1 MPDRPK
7 TARALRIVIF
17 FAGLLVCWEGAVRLL
32 HVPDWLVP
40 APSRIGAVMAEMN
53 AVMLRHTF
61 VTLQETVLGFLL
73 ALVVGVVCG
82 IGIIHFPI
90 LRDTLYP
97 VLIMFNSFP
106 KIAIAPLFVIWI
118 GVGIES
124 KIANA
129 FLLALF
135 PIVINAILGLTD
147 MEPDLLEMVRAMSRS
162 RWVLFWKI
170 RLPHSLPYLFAGCK
184 IGISLAVIG
193 AIVGEFISGRSG
205 LGYLVLTA
213 NNYFNTPMAFTALAY
228 LVAMSLALYGM
239 VGLAERLLLPWYH
252 RESGVP

>member
-1 MPDRPK
+1 MGDQPHA
-7 TARALRIVIF
+7 ARAFRILIF
-17 FAGLLVCWEGAVRLL
+17 FVGLLLLWEGAVRLFR
-32 HVPDWLVP
+32 VPEWLVP
-40 APSRIGAVMAEMN
+40 APSRIGGVMAEMN
-53 AVMLRHTF
+53 RVMLLHTL
-61 VTLQETVLGFLL
+61 VTLQETVLGFVL
-73 ALVVGVVCG
+73 ALVAGVLCG

-97 VLIMFNSFP
+97 VLIVFNSFP

-170 RLPHSLPYLFAGCK
+170 RLPHSLPHLFAGSK
-184 IGISLAVIG
+184 IGISLAVVG
-193 AIVGEFISGRSG
+193 AVVGEFISGRSG

-213 NNYFNTPMAFTALAY
+213 NNYFNTPMAFTALVY
-228 LVAMSLALYGM
+228 LVGMSLALYGA
-239 VGLAERLLLPWYH
+239 VGLAERLLLPWD
-252 RESGVP
+252 RRDS

>member
-1 MPDRPK
+1 MSEQLK
-7 TARALRIVIF
+7 IMRAFRVAVF
-17 FAGLLVCWEGAVRLL
+17 FVCMAVLWEGLVRLL
-32 HVPDWLVP
+32 RVPDWLFP
-40 APSRIGAVMAEMN
+40 APSQIALLILEKN
-53 AVMLRHTF
+53 TVMLFHTL
-61 VTLQETVLGFLL
+61 VTMQETAIGFAL
-73 ALVVGVVCG
+73 ALVAGVICG
-82 IGIIHFPI
+82 IGIIHFSI

-147 MEPDLLEMVRAMSRS
+147 MDPELLEMVRAMSRS

-213 NNYFNTPMAFTALAY
+213 NNYFNTVMAFTALVY
-228 LVAMSLALYGM
+228 LVVMSLALYG
-239 VGLAERLLLPWYH
+239 VVVLAERLLLPWY
-252 RESGVP
+252 RQAS